1 MTITSLMSASGVTL
15 ADAGME
21 TYLIYRE
28 GIDLP
33 EFASFT
39 VLRDLVGRTALIR
52 YYQDIIDVAVRDG
65 RPLLLDTATWRASA
79 DWGALLGYSATDLDG
94 ANAAGVSLL
103 LDLRADSGAP
113 FAIGGCIGPRGDG
126 YAASS
131 GMTQQQAADYHGP
144 QIASLATAGAEYITA
159 MTLGD
164 PNEAAGIL
172 DAARAS
178 GLPAVVSFTI
188 ETDGRLAS
196 GQDVWA
202 AIEETDRLTDGY
214 ASGYLINCAHPIHL
228 ELAFGSDAPLMQR
241 VRGIRVNA
249 SAHSHA
255 ELDAATTLD
264 DGDPAELARRC
275 ASLVERYPRIAI
287 VGGCCGT
294 DARHISA
301 ISAALPPLPA
311 R

>member
-1 MTITSLMSASGVTL
+1 
-15 ADAGME
+15 ME

-28 GIDLP
+28 DIELP
-33 EFASFT
+33 MFASFT
-39 VLRDLVGRTALIR
+39 VLRDPAGRTALTR
-52 YYQDIIDVAVRDG
+52 YYQEIVDVAVRDG

-79 DWGALLGYSATDLDG
+79 GWGELLGYSAADLDE
-94 ANAAGVSLL
+94 ANAAAVALL
-103 LDLRADSGAP
+103 IDLRASSGVP

-131 GMTQQQAADYHGP
+131 GLTQPQAAEYHVP
-144 QIASLATAGAEYITA
+144 QIASLAAAGAEYIAA

-178 GLPAVVSFTI
+178 GLPAIVSFTI

-196 GQDVWA
+196 GHDIA
-202 AIEETDRLTDGY
+202 TAIDEADRLSDGY

-228 ELAFGSDAPLMQR
+228 ELAFTSHAQQMQR
-241 VRGIRVNA
+241 IRGIRVNA
-249 SAHSHA
+249 STRSHA
-255 ELDAATTLD
+255 ELNVATTLD
-264 DGDPAELARRC
+264 DGDPADLARRC
-275 ASLVERYPRIAI
+275 ASLVERYPHLAI

-301 ISAALPPLPA
+301 ISAAVPRLPPG
-311 R
+311 